1 MDIVECL
8 NTMCEAF
15 REIESE
21 EIKYVQIQESSEGG
35 YDYTLFDLSGEE
47 YDGGIYESQ
56 DETKLMGDALLEILE
71 DSVEHYEL
79 IRILTDEEGEA
90 LLEAEYERTFV

>member
-15 REIESE
+15 LEIESE

-47 YDGGIYESQ
+47 YDGGIQSHN
-56 DETKLMGDALLEILE
+56 GDQRKGRHLL
-71 DSVEHYEL
+71 
-79 IRILTDEEGEA
+79 
-90 LLEAEYERTFV
+90 

>member
-15 REIESE
+15 LEIESE

-79 IRILTDEEGEA
+79 IRILTDEEEEA

>member
-15 REIESE
+15 LEIESE

-56 DETKLMGDALLEILE
+56 DETKLMGMPCWRFWKIPLNIMNLFG
-71 DSVEHYEL
+71 S
-79 IRILTDEEGEA
+79 
-90 LLEAEYERTFV
+90 

>member
-15 REIESE
+15 LEIESE

-35 YDYTLFDLSGEE
+35 YDYTLF
-47 YDGGIYESQ
+47 
-56 DETKLMGDALLEILE
+56 E

>member
-1 MDIVECL
+1 
-8 NTMCEAF
+8 MCRYRKA
-15 REIESE
+15 
-21 EIKYVQIQESSEGG
+21 QEGG

-47 YDGGIYESQ
+47 YDGGIYEPQ

-79 IRILTDEEGEA
+79 IPDPDG
-90 LLEAEYERTFV
+90 

>member
-1 MDIVECL
+1 MDIVERL

-15 REIESE
+15 LEIESE

-47 YDGGIYESQ
+47 YDGGIYEPQ
-56 DETKLMGDALLEILE
+56 DEAKLMGDALLEILE
-71 DSVEHYEL
+71 DSVEQYEL
-79 IRILTDEEGEA
+79 MRILTDEEGET
-90 LLEAEYERTFV
+90 LLEAEYERTFF